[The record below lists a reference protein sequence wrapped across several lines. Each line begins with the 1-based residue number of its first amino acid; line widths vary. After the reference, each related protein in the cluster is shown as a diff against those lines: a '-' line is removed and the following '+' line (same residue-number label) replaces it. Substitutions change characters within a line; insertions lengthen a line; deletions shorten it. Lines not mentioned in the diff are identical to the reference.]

1 MPSKYNDTTAV
12 LQVIGCVYNNPSLLD
27 ITDKYIIT
35 DEDFVNEFHRTI
47 FGAVYKLWESGA
59 KKITLGALTDFFAVR
74 PKSEA
79 LYKANKGD
87 EWLVKISEN
96 AIPSTFDY
104 YYNRLKKFSLL
115 RAYDRCGIDVS
126 DIYDPDNIL
135 DVKKRQ
141 AQEEF
146 LDNNSLEKIADKIDG
161 KIEQIKLQYIDNS
174 FGEAYQAAEGIEA
187 LIENLKKHP
196 EAGIPLYGP
205 LINTVT
211 KGARLGKFYL
221 RSAQTGLGKAIPNYT
236 MIPTPDGY
244 RKVEDVRPGDYLFGQ
259 DGQLTK
265 VIAIY
270 PQPSQKEIW
279 KVTFADGRVAE
290 CCSEHLWEYRYK
302 THKGYEYRVEDI
314 QTIYERSLKLKNGL
328 KNSNGRGYRF
338 HIRMNQPVEYPEK
351 KYHLS
356 PYVMG
361 ALLGD
366 GSFRYNDQSKSLKFS
381 SADAEIP
388 ILIANFLGDKYY
400 AKKNSEKNYNWTFRH
415 EDNPAHPLWVE
426 ELLKDYPGLW
436 NTKSE
441 DKYIP
446 EEYLYGSIDQRICL
460 LQGLMDTDGSIDE
473 KGRTSFTTISSRLR
487 DNFIELCHSL
497 GFCATY
503 SIDVRNQYTTGECYN
518 IHIQAPKS
526 MKTRFFRLER
536 KYLFAERYNQDN
548 KREEYKDHLAIVN
561 IEKTTQLADMTC
573 FTVDNDDHLFLM
585 NDYIVTHNTRSLVA
599 DACYFACDEIK
610 DEQFG
615 WIKTGKGQ
623 PTLFIATEQDL
634 SEIQTLM
641 LAFLSNVNEEHIISG
656 MYEEGEEEDVA
667 HAVKLLKDAPL
678 YIETIPD
685 FSLMDIENCIK
696 KNIREHDVSYI
707 VFDYLHTSM
716 KILEEV
722 TRRSGGVKLREDNV
736 LFMLATKL
744 KDICNQYHVF
754 LISATQ
760 LNSNYVESETPD
772 QNLLRGSK
780 AIADRIDL
788 GMIMLSVSDEDLIK
802 LEPVLA
808 TGQFINPTIK
818 ISIYKN
824 RRGKYKSVFLWCAA
838 DLGTCRIKPMFCT
851 AYNYSVI
858 PIDNYQYVL
867 EDEPCA
873 F

>member
-27 ITDKYIIT
+27 ITDKYVIT
-35 DEDFVNEFHRTI
+35 DEDFANDFHRTV
-47 FGAVYKLWESGA
+47 FGAIYKLWESGA

-79 LYKANKGD
+79 LYKTNKGD
-87 EWLVKISEN
+87 EWLAKISEN

-115 RAYDRCGIDVS
+115 RAYDKCGIDVT

-135 DVKKRQ
+135 DAKKRQ

-161 KIEQIKLQYIDNS
+161 KIEQIKLQYVDNS

-221 RSAQTGLGKAIPNYT
+221 RSSQTGLGK
-236 MIPTPDGY
+236 
-244 RKVEDVRPGDYLFGQ
+244 
-259 DGQLTK
+259 
-265 VIAIY
+265 
-270 PQPSQKEIW
+270 
-279 KVTFADGRVAE
+279 
-290 CCSEHLWEYRYK
+290 
-302 THKGYEYRVEDI
+302 
-314 QTIYERSLKLKNGL
+314 
-328 KNSNGRGYRF
+328 
-338 HIRMNQPVEYPEK
+338 
-351 KYHLS
+351 
-356 PYVMG
+356 
-361 ALLGD
+361 
-366 GSFRYNDQSKSLKFS
+366 
-381 SADAEIP
+381 
-388 ILIANFLGDKYY
+388 
-400 AKKNSEKNYNWTFRH
+400 
-415 EDNPAHPLWVE
+415 
-426 ELLKDYPGLW
+426 
-436 NTKSE
+436 
-441 DKYIP
+441 
-446 EEYLYGSIDQRICL
+446 
-460 LQGLMDTDGSIDE
+460 
-473 KGRTSFTTISSRLR
+473 
-487 DNFIELCHSL
+487 
-497 GFCATY
+497 
-503 SIDVRNQYTTGECYN
+503 
-518 IHIQAPKS
+518 
-526 MKTRFFRLER
+526 
-536 KYLFAERYNQDN
+536 
-548 KREEYKDHLAIVN
+548 
-561 IEKTTQLADMTC
+561 
-573 FTVDNDDHLFLM
+573 
-585 NDYIVTHNTRSLVA
+585 TRSLVA
-599 DACYFACDEIK
+599 DACYFACEEIK

-656 MYEEGEEEDVA
+656 MYDEGEEEDVA

-707 VFDYLHTSM
+707 AFDYLHTSM

-788 GMIMLSVSDEDLIK
+788 GMIMLSVSDEDLVK

-851 AYNYSVI
+851 AYNYSVV
-858 PIDNYQYVL
+858 PIDNYQYIL